1 MAIEKDLSMNTRTAA
16 AIASLLIAPFCTGA
30 FAQGAQ
36 QTAPEMPPPATT
48 AEYAGA
54 PPAAANANDTVAGEV
69 KNALQAHGIS
79 TDDIT
84 VTFQNGTATIS
95 GSVSSEA
102 DVTSATKIAMH
113 VNGVKQVDVSG
124 LHPSSSA
131 DED

>member
-102 DVTSATKIAMH
+102 DVTTATKIAMH

-131 DED
+131 GEN